1 MMNTPMN
8 LNPRDC
14 PNDHSGVNHR
24 AKYFVEDYCKNCPD
38 DRGNERIY
46 PEDVVRPR
54 NHKWADQKWNKCHGN
69 RAVKKKLNKAASI
82 T

>member
-8 LNPRDC
+8 LNPRDS
-14 PNDHSGVNHR
+14 PNDHYSVNHR
-24 AKYFVEDYCKNCPD
+24 AKYFVEDYCKNYPD
-38 DRGNERIY
+38 DQGNQRIY

-54 NHKWADQKWNKCHGN
+54 NHKWADQTEQWRGN
-69 RAVKKKLNKAASI
+69 RAVRKKLNNATSI